1 MVFISIIFIIF
12 GIVYGYGSPA
22 MNITERAMIEAN
34 KLLAAAS
41 NATNVTELDPNPNPD
56 LGTGYYSNPNAD
68 LGTGYYPPPYSYD
81 ECLSVFSK
89 ESCDFRFNR

>member
-12 GIVYGYGSPA
+12 GIVYGYGSPP

-56 LGTGYYSNPNAD
+56 LSTGN
-68 LGTGYYPPPYSYD
+68 YPPPYSYD
-81 ECLSVFSK
+81 ECLSIFSK